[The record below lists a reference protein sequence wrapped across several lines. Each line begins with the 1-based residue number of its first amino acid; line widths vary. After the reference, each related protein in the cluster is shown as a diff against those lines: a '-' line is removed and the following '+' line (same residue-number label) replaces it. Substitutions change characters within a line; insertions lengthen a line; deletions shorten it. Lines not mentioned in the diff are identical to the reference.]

1 MRRKKQEAAKARYQ
15 EAKDSGDLLPF
26 DSSAFESGKVPYN
39 PDSPGGKSGLLP
51 EDLPPVVFTT
61 KNGIQ
66 WIVADMD
73 WNCDDVGDPEEDQ
86 ARWAPSANGKPVRLL
101 GAGEAAEYTGVKA
114 RWIGLPSYIP
124 FPSPDGYLGEID
136 DFFQHVTG
144 QEGWLQS
151 TLDKWNDRPG
161 LGRRWTPR
169 EFLDRDG
176 VIQYLRVPRRSPF
189 AGVALPAPD
198 VRMRRTKGWLL
209 GTIDSWASQLPDGV
223 LSPRPSRQP
232 LRGHHRGIQRL
243 PGHGR
248 PAESRPVD
256 DDLDYR

>member
-39 PDSPGGKSGLLP
+39 PDSPGGKTGVLP

-66 WIVADMD
+66 WVVADMEG
-73 WNCDDVGDPEEDQ
+73 NCDDDVGDPEDDQ

-101 GAGEAAEYTGVKA
+101 DAGEAAEYTGVKA

-124 FPSPDGYLGEID
+124 FPSPDGYLGEVD
-136 DFFQHVTG
+136 YFFQHVTG

-151 TLDKWNDRPG
+151 TLDKWNERPG
-161 LGRRWTPR
+161 RGRRWTPR

-223 LSPRPSRQP
+223 LSPRPEP
-232 LRGHHRGIQRL
+232 
-243 PGHGR
+243 
-248 PAESRPVD
+248 RPVD